1 MAILERFFARLFL
14 LAVFAAVATAITRE
28 GKFVNCVFL
37 MRIYFVSVCSTECLN
52 CWDQLCQPGQLP
64 IPECARPP
72 NDDSECIDYSEENL
86 NGPELAD
93 NHKLCCLK
101 ADGYVSHTVNQ
112 SIVQQLTPVFNGSSN
127 CSKIF
132 NEQREGNFDINNFNS
147 IVSQQTQFVFPSIQ
161 FGCKGCITNVTF
173 YTRSQQ
179 QTNPTI
185 FNILLWGNYRNL
197 TSSSGDSVFVLRQNY
212 SVNRTDQLTF
222 MPWNG
227 NSGFSTTISLDNN
240 DVCFEPGHVFGLSVP
255 GSGAFNLEV
264 FREKSNAKTTTV
276 YKRDPLSCESL
287 GRLFYPQSSSIDG
300 NVLIAVGVREVI
312 ASSMTPVPS
321 SSLINGVS
329 TPHIPRPTVLS
340 TADPTR
346 FSQSF
351 EPMTMSRV
359 SGSIMLITSLIPSA
373 TIVPSS
379 ATNMEILYT
388 ALGVVGGVL
397 IVGLSIT
404 IAVLFVVLRRQNK
417 SNKPKETQMT
427 DIQTPETTSKF
438 ILNPC

>member
-1 MAILERFFARLFL
+1 MLKRFFARLFL
-14 LAVFAAVATAITRE
+14 LEVVAAVATSITRE

-37 MRIYFVSVCSTECLN
+37 ICVYWHFVSVCSTECLN

-72 NDDSECIDYSEENL
+72 NDDSECIDYSEDL
-86 NGPELAD
+86 SGPELSD
-93 NHKLCCLK
+93 NHTLCCLK
-101 ADGYVSHTVNQ
+101 ADGYVSHTVDQ
-112 SIVQQLTPVFNGSSN
+112 SIVQQLAPVFNGSSN

-132 NEQREGNFDINNFNS
+132 NKQREGNFDINNYNS

-197 TSSSGDSVFVLRQNY
+197 SSSFGDSVFSLWKNY
-212 SVNRTDQLTF
+212 SVNVTDQLTF

-227 NSGFSTTISLDNN
+227 NSGFSTTISIGNN
-240 DVCFEPGHVFGLSVP
+240 DVCFEVGHVFGLSVP
-255 GSGAFNLEV
+255 SSGTFNLEV

-300 NVLIAVGVREVI
+300 NVLIAVGVKKVRVL
-312 ASSMTPVPS
+312 SMTPMPPS
-321 SSLINGVS
+321 SSINGVP
-329 TPHIPRPTVLS
+329 TTHIPRPTTHIPRPTLLPATDSMISYDSGKSGVSFVCMQS
-340 TADPTR
+340 THCKNE
-346 FSQSF
+346 SN
-351 EPMTMSRV
+351 
-359 SGSIMLITSLIPSA
+359 LIPL
-373 TIVPSS
+373 V
-379 ATNMEILYT
+379 
-388 ALGVVGGVL
+388 
-397 IVGLSIT
+397 
-404 IAVLFVVLRRQNK
+404 
-417 SNKPKETQMT
+417 
-427 DIQTPETTSKF
+427 
-438 ILNPC
+438 